1 MKKVKNLVLETPYH
15 NCYCSLSEDMVRF
28 YWYIVR
34 EPLMEDARD
43 SVYNMLIGD
52 WRVSWNNG

>member
-1 MKKVKNLVLETPYH
+1 MKKVKNLVFETPYH

-43 SVYNMLIGD
+43 SVYNMMIGD
-52 WRVSWNNG
+52 RYNG